1 MWFEYFLWLWR
12 WQRSIHSIGVAVWA
26 RTMKTRRV
34 ETLKSFNLLLFKRQ
48 WNFLSTLEVCCFH
61 ADILPQTALCCLRID
76 AGHRIREVRHQY
88 SSILHGSMI
97 FIIPWKC
104 YIFAYKLMFNNGIKM
119 MFINEL
125 KLVKKMIGNGFVRWF
140 GLLNSF
146 PIHPKFLSKMVLV
159 LYGIRICHHF
169 LLCSNHISWIYR
181 ESWTE
186 SESRKVACFKRI
198 SRILLLVVI
207 YNSDYYYYSLRV

>member
-104 YIFAYKLMFNNGIKM
+104 YIFAYKLMFNNGTTNDVYKWIK
-119 MFINEL
+119 
-125 KLVKKMIGNGFVRWF
+125 IGKENDWKWICAVIRIIKFVSHSSKISIKNGFSALRNQNLPSPPA
-140 GLLNSF
+140 LLKSY
-146 PIHPKFLSKMVLV
+146 FLNL
-159 LYGIRICHHF
+159 
-169 LLCSNHISWIYR
+169 
-181 ESWTE
+181 
-186 SESRKVACFKRI
+186 SRKLDGVGKPKSGLF
-198 SRILLLVVI
+198 
-207 YNSDYYYYSLRV
+207 

>member
-1 MWFEYFLWLWR
+1 MA
-12 WQRSIHSIGVAVWA
+12 QQ
-26 RTMKTRRV
+26 M
-34 ETLKSFNLLLFKRQ
+34 
-48 WNFLSTLEVCCFH
+48 
-61 ADILPQTALCCLRID
+61 
-76 AGHRIREVRHQY
+76 
-88 SSILHGSMI
+88 
-97 FIIPWKC
+97 
-104 YIFAYKLMFNNGIKM
+104 M

-159 LYGIRICHHF
+159 FYGIRICHHF

-207 YNSDYYYYSLRV
+207 YNSVITITHYAFKHLCAFSAFVVRVCAALWHYQNDWLCKFINTVPSKTLRHPSVCYVGEVLLLLDG